1 MKIIVCIKQ
10 VPDTNEVQI
19 DPETNTLIRTG
30 IPVIIN
36 PDDKSGIEAA
46 LALRDSVP
54 GSTVTV
60 VSMGPPQAEI
70 ALREALSMG
79 CDEAVLISGRK
90 FGGSD
95 TLATS
100 TIIAAALGKI
110 GYDLIITGR
119 QAIDGDTAQVGPQIA
134 EHLGIPQVSYVESI
148 TVEPAGDSLVV
159 LRQYED
165 RYHKIR
171 VKLPCLLTAIQE
183 LAAPRYMTVG
193 GIVSAVNKEVKII
206 DYEALEDV
214 LDPATIGIK
223 GSPTNVVRTFTK
235 EAKAQGAVL
244 KGLTPDEAVE
254 AIMARLHEAHMV

>member
-10 VPDTNEVQI
+10 VPDTTEVEI
-19 DPETNTLIRTG
+19 DPQTNTLIRTG

-46 LALRDSVP
+46 LTLRGQVE

-60 VSMGPPQAEI
+60 VSMGPPQAET

-100 TIIAAALGKI
+100 TIIAAALKKI

-134 EHLGIPQVSYVESI
+134 EHLGIPQVSYVEAL
-148 TVEPAGDSLVV
+148 TPGQDSLIVM
-159 LRQYED
+159 RQFED
-165 RYHKIR
+165 RSHKIR
-171 VKLPCLLTAIQE
+171 VKLPCLLTAIQD
-183 LAAPRYMTVG
+183 LAEPRYMTVG
-193 GIVSAVNKEVKII
+193 GITDAAEKEVRVI
-206 DYEALEDV
+206 DYDALSDL
-214 LDPATIGIK
+214 LDPAAIGLK
-223 GSPTNVVRTFTK
+223 GSPTNVARSYTK
-235 EAKAQGAVL
+235 EPKAQGAVL

-254 AIMARLHEAHMV
+254 AIMARLHEVHLI

>member
-10 VPDTNEVQI
+10 VPDTNEVKI

-46 LALRDSVP
+46 LKLRDQVG
-54 GSTVTV
+54 GSSVTV
-60 VSMGPPQAEI
+60 ICMGPPQAEM

-79 CDEAVLISGRK
+79 CDEAMLISSRQ

-100 TIIAAALGKI
+100 TILSAAINKL
-110 GYDLIITGR
+110 GYDLVITGR

-134 EHLGIPQVSYVESI
+134 EHLGIPQVTYVEQI
-148 TVEPAGDSLVV
+148 TPERESLVV

-165 RYHKIR
+165 CYHKIR

-183 LAAPRYMTVG
+183 LAKPRYMTVG
-193 GIVSAVNKEVKII
+193 GIMDAAEKEVRVM
-206 DYEALEDV
+206 DYEALSDI
-214 LDPATIGIK
+214 LDPAAIGLK
-223 GSPTNVVRTFTK
+223 GSPTNVVRSFTK
-235 EAKAQGAVL
+235 EAKSQGAML

-254 AIMARLHEAHMV
+254 AIMARLHEVHII

>member
-10 VPDTNEVQI
+10 VPDTTEVEI
-19 DPETNTLIRTG
+19 DPQTNTLIRTG

-46 LALRDSVP
+46 LSLREQID

-60 VSMGPPQAEI
+60 VSMGPPQAEM

-79 CDEAVLISGRK
+79 CDEAVLISGRR

-100 TIIAAALGKI
+100 TIISAALKKI

-134 EHLGIPQVSYVESI
+134 EHLCIPQVSYVED
-148 TVEPAGDSLVV
+148 VFPEKDSLIVM
-159 LRQYED
+159 RQYED
-165 RYHKIR
+165 RSHKIR
-171 VKLPCLLTAIQE
+171 VKLPCLLTAIQD

-193 GIVSAVNKEVKII
+193 GITDAAEKEVKVI
-206 DYEALEDV
+206 DYEALSD
-214 LDPATIGIK
+214 LLNPAEIGLK
-223 GSPTNVVRTFTK
+223 GSPTNVVRSYTK
-235 EAKAQGAVL
+235 EAKAQGTVL

-254 AIMARLHEAHMV
+254 AIMAQLHEVHLI

>member
-10 VPDTNEVQI
+10 VPDTTEVKI
-19 DPETNTLIRTG
+19 DPQTNTLIRTG

-46 LALRDSVP
+46 LELRDQVE

-60 VSMGPPQAEI
+60 VCMGPPQAEM

-79 CDEAVLISGRK
+79 CDEAVLISGRQ

-100 TIIAAALGKI
+100 TIISAALKKL

-134 EHLGIPQVSYVESI
+134 EHLQIPQVSYVEKI
-148 TVEPAGDSLVV
+148 TPDRDSLVV

-183 LAAPRYMTVG
+183 LAKPRYMTVG
-193 GIVSAVNKEVKII
+193 GIMDAAEKPIKVL
-206 DYEALEDV
+206 DYNALAEL
-214 LDPATIGIK
+214 LDPAAIGLK
-223 GSPTNVVRTFTK
+223 GSPTNVVRSFTK
-235 EAKAQGAVL
+235 EPKAQGTVL

-254 AIMARLHEAHMV
+254 AIMARLHEVHLI